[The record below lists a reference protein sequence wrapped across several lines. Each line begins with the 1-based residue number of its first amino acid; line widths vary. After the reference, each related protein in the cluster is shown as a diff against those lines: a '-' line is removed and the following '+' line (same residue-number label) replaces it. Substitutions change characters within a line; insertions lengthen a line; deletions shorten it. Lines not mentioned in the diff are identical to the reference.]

1 MLNKKLRILSTA
13 ILTVGVGLGVVSC
26 GDPSTTSNTGTDGT
40 DDTSTT
46 VESVSVEHI
55 YDISSETQTLLDA
68 YAEAAVTEINAASEK
83 VLSIGCSTEDEAYVR
98 MIIEDFKAE
107 FPELAN
113 IVTFEVNNQVGEADS
128 YKAFST
134 DINAAPDV
142 VLSADDQLV
151 NCIISNYV
159 NPIPTQM
166 VDVMKRELTASSLTA
181 VQVGEN
187 YYGYPAVG
195 GNSQIVLYRKDMID
209 LETVDSL
216 DDILEACKTAGKTF
230 YFPLQEGWYISD
242 WLWLSEGD
250 MKIDIQEVE
259 DPDDGE
265 KTFKAVQTTT
275 FTKEGLREVGNAIN
289 EYFTDYNGTLLTTNG
304 SNIATLMQ
312 TEMAAGSCWGGV
324 SWNNYNGI
332 VSALVDAG
340 YSEAEAADMIG
351 IAKLP
356 TVTYKGEEVQLETW
370 DSYKVYAVNRV
381 TPLPTLANLVAY
393 WFSSPQSQYA
403 HYIVRQYFP
412 TNLEVLENETVNSS
426 ELSKA
431 LSAIAPY
438 THSQAQGLTGDQVWT
453 GLTTF
458 GTAFGVNG
466 TIEEEAATSAVDAL
480 FSALGGVLA

>member
-26 GDPSTTSNTGTDGT
+26 GEPSTTSGTQGTDETNTTGA
-40 DDTSTT
+40 TS
-46 VESVSVEHI
+46 VDAEA
-55 YDISSETQTLLDA
+55 LLEA
-68 YAEAAVTEINAASEK
+68 YAEVAVTEINKSSDK
-83 VLSIGCSTEDEAYVR
+83 TLTIGCSTEDETFARSV
-98 MIIEDFKAE
+98 IDDFKAE
-107 FPELAN
+107 FPELAEL
-113 IVTFEVNNQVGEADS
+113 VTFEFNNQVGEADTF
-128 YKAFST
+128 KAFST

-151 NCIISNYV
+151 NCIIANYV
-159 NPIPTQM
+159 NPIPKPM
-166 VDVMKRELTASSLTA
+166 VNLLKEELTASSLTA
-181 VQVGEN
+181 VEINGE

-216 DDILEACKTAGKTF
+216 DAILEACKAAGKTF

-259 DPDDGE
+259 DPETGE
-265 KTFKAVQTTT
+265 KTLKAVQTTT
-275 FTKEGLREVGNAIN
+275 FTKEGLREVGDALNG
-289 EYFTDYNGTLLTTNG
+289 YFTKYDGTLLTTNG
-304 SNIATLMQ
+304 TNISTLMQ
-312 TEMAAGSCWGGV
+312 TDMAAGTCWGGV
-324 SWNNYNGI
+324 TWNNYNGI
-332 VSALVDAG
+332 ISALTGAG
-340 YSEAEAADMIG
+340 YSEEEAKDMIG
-351 IAKLP
+351 IAKIP
-356 TVTYKGEEVQLETW
+356 TVMYDGEEVQLETW

-393 WFSSPQSQYA
+393 WYTSAESQLEHFNA
-403 HYIVRQYFP
+403 RQYFP
-412 TNLEVLENETVNSS
+412 TNKEVLENETVNSS
-426 ELSKA
+426 ELTRA

-438 THSQAQGLTGDQVWT
+438 THSQAQGLTGDQVWS

>member
-26 GDPSTTSNTGTDGT
+26 GDPSTSTTGTQGT
-40 DDTSTT
+40 DETKQTTEEYTTSVDT
-46 VESVSVEHI
+46 
-55 YDISSETQTLLDA
+55 QALLDA
-68 YAEAAVTEINAASEK
+68 YAEAAVTEINAVSEEEK
-83 VLSIGCSTEDEAYVR
+83 TLSMGCSTEDEAFVR
-98 MIIEDFKAE
+98 TVIEDFKTE
-107 FPELAN
+107 FPELAEL
-113 IVTFEVNNQVGEADS
+113 VTFEINNQVGEADTF
-128 YKAFST
+128 KAFST
-134 DINAAPDV
+134 DANAAPDV

-151 NCIISNYV
+151 NCIVANYV
-159 NPIPTQM
+159 NPIPGPM
-166 VDVMKRELTASSLTA
+166 VNVLRQELTSSSLTA
-181 VQVGEN
+181 VEVNGK

-195 GNSQIVLYRKDMID
+195 GNSQIVLYRKDKID

-216 DDILEACKTAGKTF
+216 DAILEACKAAGKTF

-259 DPDDGE
+259 DPETGE
-265 KTFKAVQTTT
+265 KTLKAVQTTT
-275 FTKEGLREVGNAIN
+275 FTKEGLREVGDALNG
-289 EYFTDYNGTLLTTNG
+289 YFTKYDGTLLTTNG
-304 SNIATLMQ
+304 TNVTTLMQ
-312 TEMAAGSCWGGV
+312 NDMAAEKCWGGV

-332 VSALVDAG
+332 VSALVGAG
-340 YSEAEAADMIG
+340 YSEDEAKDMIG
-351 IAKLP
+351 IAKIP

-370 DSYKVYAVNRV
+370 DSYKVYAINRV
-381 TPLPTLANLVAY
+381 TKLPTLANLVAY
-393 WFSSPQSQYA
+393 WFTSAKSQLE
-403 HYIVRQYFP
+403 HFNVRQYFP
-412 TNLEVLENETVNSS
+412 TNKEVLENETVNSS
-426 ELSKA
+426 ELTRA

-466 TIEEEAATSAVDAL
+466 TIEEDAATSAVDAL

>member
-26 GDPSTTSNTGTDGT
+26 GEQTTTSNTEGT

-83 VLSIGCSTEDEAYVR
+83 VLSIGCSTEDEPYVR

-340 YSEAEAADMIG
+340 YSEDEAADMIG

-393 WFSSPQSQYA
+393 FFSSPQSQYA

-412 TNLEVLENETVNSS
+412 TNKEVLENETVNSS

-466 TIEEEAATSAVDAL
+466 TIEEEAATSAVGAL